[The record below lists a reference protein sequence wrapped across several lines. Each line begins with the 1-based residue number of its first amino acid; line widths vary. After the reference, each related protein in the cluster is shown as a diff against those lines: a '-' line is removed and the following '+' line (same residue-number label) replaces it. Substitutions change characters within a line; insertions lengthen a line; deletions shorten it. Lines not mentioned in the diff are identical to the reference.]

1 MKLNITDIHGT
12 PLSVGDEV
20 LVYLQRYE
28 REQEPCG
35 VWVVD
40 QTKPMPVLDVPM
52 ARGTIVWDEH
62 LAAYLVRYTWTCRD
76 WEGYAATQIGGGE
89 YAFERTEA
97 AP

>member
-1 MKLNITDIHGT
+1 MKDLHGT

-40 QTKPMPVLDVPM
+40 QTKPLPVLDVPL
-52 ARGTIVWDEH
+52 ARGVVEWDEDL
-62 LAAYLVRYTWTCRD
+62 LAYMVRYNWVCIL
-76 WEGYAATQIGGGE
+76 WEGKAACQLGGGE
-89 YAFERTEA
+89 YAFERTGHRL
-97 AP
+97 